1 MQLGVVLTL
10 AALLI
15 ALGLAVLL
23 DWLGVST
30 LLADRAARRQAGS
43 SRLARVM
50 NPRGKRTWRLTGAI
64 ALVLGVALGVFGLLY
79 PPR

>member
-1 MQLGVVLTL
+1 MQLGVVLAL

-30 LLADRAARRQAGS
+30 LLADRAARRQAGWP
-43 SRLARVM
+43 RLARVM
-50 NPRGKRTWRLTGAI
+50 NPRGKWTWRITGAM
-64 ALVLGVALGVFGLLY
+64 ALVLGVALGLFGLLN
-79 PPR
+79 PPK